1 MAGAEQ
7 LTPALCTMYTNL
19 LGLIGLR
26 YGILRQALL
35 NQDANRLGK
44 KKHLKA
50 RVIHLRLDAS
60 HRQSMGK
67 GANVLS

>member
-7 LTPALCTMYTNL
+7 LTPALCTVYTNL

-44 KKHLKA
+44 KN
-50 RVIHLRLDAS
+50 I
-60 HRQSMGK
+60 
-67 GANVLS
+67 